1 MFQKKTFDIA
11 LFDVQMPVMD
21 GLEAISII
29 RSYEKVNDI
38 PRTPIIAVTALA
50 MYGDKERILEAQFDD
65 YIAKPYSI
73 NDIAEMIDKYTKE
86 KEET

>member
-1 MFQKKTFDIA
+1 M
-11 LFDVQMPVMD
+11 
-21 GLEAISII
+21 
-29 RSYEKVNDI
+29 NDI

>member
-1 MFQKKTFDIA
+1 MI
-11 LFDVQMPVMD
+11 LLPVMD